1 MKNLKR
7 KRIHETKIAH
17 VKEDIRT
24 KLLEIRS
31 LVAEMK
37 SAIGTLKTKAI
48 EISQTYKIKHTKKI
62 RVSIQEVH
70 SQMVSVP
77 DRKKRKKRGNY

>member
-1 MKNLKR
+1 
-7 KRIHETKIAH
+7 
-17 VKEDIRT
+17 
-24 KLLEIRS
+24 
-31 LVAEMK
+31 MK